1 MILFLC
7 SFAVMA
13 LAILGLAAG
22 RLLGRRPLTGS
33 CGGNTVLSVC
43 ALCTARRKA

>member
-1 MILFLC
+1 MSLFLF

-22 RLLGRRPLTGS
+22 VLLGRRPLRTS
-33 CGGNTVLSVC
+33 CGGEAVLRVC
-43 ALCTARRKA
+43 ALCAPRRES